1 MYYYPRLLPNYMHTE
16 PEREYAHQNE
26 LSVKTLTRPLKSVS
40 QFIMPVAVMIGEGP
54 MMRNRNTKNC
64 ISQMTFVPT

>member
-1 MYYYPRLLPNYMHTE
+1 MYYYPRVLSNYMHTE

-40 QFIMPVAVMIGEGP
+40 QSGMRVAVMVFACP
-54 MMRNRNTKNC
+54 LNLQPPRCPANP
-64 ISQMTFVPT
+64 QHQ